1 MSLQPPQNGSSGK
14 PFSFQITV
22 VYKGWALYEQSFTSL
37 FCTLMLFQILQ
48 RMVLILPFFSFY
60 LLGNHTINASSMFIS
75 ANFSVSNRLRSFPEI
90 ITMLQK
96 EKNPTFPISYIYFPD
111 KLEFFFFLFFFLE
124 NNSLLP
130 SPNSHHHRGKEQY
143 F

>member
-1 MSLQPPQNGSSGK
+1 MAAQGSHFPFKSLLYTKVGPFMSRVLPVC
-14 PFSFQITV
+14 FV
-22 VYKGWALYEQSFTSL
+22 RLYS
-37 FCTLMLFQILQ
+37 QILQ